1 LCTNPNC
8 LNRTKWE
15 LIETASL
22 FGDWQKVRV
31 QEHASEIPAGSMPRS
46 MDCILRGQIVDNI
59 RPGDRTNF
67 TG

>member
-1 LCTNPNC
+1 
-8 LNRTKWE
+8 
-15 LIETASL
+15 L